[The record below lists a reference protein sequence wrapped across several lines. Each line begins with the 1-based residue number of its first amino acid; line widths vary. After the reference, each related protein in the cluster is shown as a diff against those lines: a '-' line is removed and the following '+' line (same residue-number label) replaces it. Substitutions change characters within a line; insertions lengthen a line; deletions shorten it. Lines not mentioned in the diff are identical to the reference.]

1 MSYGNLLN
9 KCHPILKNLFRKYEK
24 SKVKIL
30 KAKWS
35 NKFNNTCINENIYF
49 NNLIIYEFIYITNIN

>member
-35 NKFNNTCINENIYF
+35 NKFNNTCINEK
-49 NNLIIYEFIYITNIN
+49 